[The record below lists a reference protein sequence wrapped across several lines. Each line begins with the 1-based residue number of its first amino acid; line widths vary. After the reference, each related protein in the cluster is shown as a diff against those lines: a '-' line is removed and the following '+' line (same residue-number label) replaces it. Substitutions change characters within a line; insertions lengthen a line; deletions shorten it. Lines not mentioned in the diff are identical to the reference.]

1 MDVNKNCFGWLGKY
15 VPSPLLALLV
25 SYVIITVL
33 FVIINHTRESWI
45 TSACCAFQVIAI
57 VAVYLVGANICISSY
72 AAGAAKELIGDE
84 VIQYVVVEPV
94 KARYPSYPTLRS
106 DREKFAQTFFHL
118 KWVAANFKEGDI
130 VYSDK
135 DSTEEKTI
143 LVSDGERSGYVDASC
158 LEKCEKQFQYTLV
171 VSIGVQGVQTR

>member
-1 MDVNKNCFGWLGKY
+1 MLQRIQGSTAKRMDVNKNCFGWLGKY

-57 VAVYLVGANICISSY
+57 VAVYLVSANVCTSSY

-106 DREKFAQTFFHL
+106 DREKLAPTFFPL

-135 DSTEEKTI
+135 RQYRRENDS
-143 LVSDGERSGYVDASC
+143 G
-158 LEKCEKQFQYTLV
+158 Q
-171 VSIGVQGVQTR
+171 